1 MATIDKL
8 NYLEDTKILIKGAL
22 NDLGAEITSDDTFRS
37 YVTKINDIAS
47 EYPTEEQISSLQNIQ
62 PLNLQMNNEIE
73 NTVQNVEEIN
83 NESTITVQNEE
94 VE

>member
-1 MATIDKL
+1 
-8 NYLEDTKILIKGAL
+8 
-22 NDLGAEITSDDTFRS
+22 
-37 YVTKINDIAS
+37 
-47 EYPTEEQISSLQNIQ
+47 
-62 PLNLQMNNEIE
+62 MNNEIE